1 MRKINYAF
9 WVITIFFISLI
20 IYAGFIEPNRL
31 VIRQENL
38 FLPYWQIQDFKI
50 GVISDIHIGT
60 KFVDINKLE
69 KVVNAVNSQNPDLIV
84 FLGDLEGRYIAKSKP
99 DEVTNVL
106 KQLKAKYGVVSIL
119 GNHDFYPPST
129 VKNILKNANI
139 PVLENESMIISTE
152 PKFKLI
158 GLKDMWHYKFN
169 PDDVIGKTDIPTIV
183 LSHNPDYFPQIS
195 SNVSLTL
202 SGHTHGGEV
211 YFPFLG
217 APFVPSKYNQKYRKG
232 YIVENNKHLYV
243 TSGIATLSRFRL
255 FNPPEIVILTLNKQA
270 KNNITNNTS
279 VKQGYIKNHFKVPNS
294 LR

>member
-9 WVITIFFISLI
+9 WIITIFFISLI

-38 FLPYWQIQDFKI
+38 FLPYWQMQNFKI

-60 KFVDINKLE
+60 KFVDLKKLG

-84 FLGDLEGRYIAKSKP
+84 FLGDLEGRYIAKSKS
-99 DEVTNVL
+99 DEVTDIL
-106 KQLKAKYGVVSIL
+106 KQLKAKNGVIAIL

-139 PVLENESMIISTE
+139 PALENESITIS
-152 PKFKLI
+152 PQLQVV

-169 PDDVIGKTDIPTIV
+169 PDDVIGK
-183 LSHNPDYFPQIS
+183 PQITPD
-195 SNVSLTL
+195 VSLTL

-243 TSGIATLSRFRL
+243 TSGIATLSKFRL
-255 FNPPEIVILTLNKQA
+255 FNPPEIVILTLNKQD
-270 KNNITNNTS
+270 KNNITTNTP